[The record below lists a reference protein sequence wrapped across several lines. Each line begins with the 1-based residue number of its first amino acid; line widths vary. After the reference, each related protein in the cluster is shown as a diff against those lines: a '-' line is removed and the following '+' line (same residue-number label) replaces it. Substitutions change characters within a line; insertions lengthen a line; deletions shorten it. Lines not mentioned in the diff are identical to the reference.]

1 MAIWLRVH
9 PDHAQ
14 HLETRQLLLD
24 QPPLPTLA
32 QAHTRTHKHTQAPRT
47 STHRSRMATSAASN
61 FQLQLQLQTQRN
73 HVSCSNSSVK
83 TFESVVSKTTE
94 ISKAAVKPIACAKRR
109 ASNVGTVMSQG
120 VEEAPSSFL
129 CTLSCPSLT

>member
-1 MAIWLRVH
+1 MGTTSDGRVSCSYTN
-9 PDHAQ
+9 
-14 HLETRQLLLD
+14 ETQC
-24 QPPLPTLA
+24 
-32 QAHTRTHKHTQAPRT
+32 
-47 STHRSRMATSAASN
+47 
-61 FQLQLQLQTQRN
+61 N